1 MFSSKNKDKKQAV
14 SGKNEKTGR
23 YALDCWSSNAGI
35 LNNRHVRHLLL
46 RAGTF
51 SYHKLVTLMRMMTT
65 TTTAKMMMMVM
76 MIVMMVRIS
85 IHLCDKGSL
94 IGVRKHYHSLGYSR
108 KL

>member
-1 MFSSKNKDKKQAV
+1 MFSSKNKDKKQTV

-23 YALDCWSSNAGI
+23 YALDCRSSNAGI

-51 SYHKLVTLMRMMTT
+51 SYHKLVTLMRMTT
-65 TTTAKMMMMVM
+65 TTTMMMTTVMV
-76 MIVMMVRIS
+76 VMMVRIS